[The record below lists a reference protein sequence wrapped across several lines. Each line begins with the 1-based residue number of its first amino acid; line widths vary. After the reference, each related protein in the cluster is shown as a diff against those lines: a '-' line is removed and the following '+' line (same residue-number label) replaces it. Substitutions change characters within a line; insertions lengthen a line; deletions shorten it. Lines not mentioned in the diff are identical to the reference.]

1 MKNTV
6 LFKVLP
12 LIAVALLGV
21 AIAISCKDK
30 EEEKIIEPPAEQN
43 VAFVDITDSIPCL
56 IMSLDSITLVN
67 DNVALQ
73 VLCDSASTLDFSSQS
88 LVIVSGVSTSGI
100 DTIKTSLTT
109 TDNILYRLTIDVI
122 QEMTAMPM
130 GWKKYLLIPKTLNSN
145 NITLLINYKK
155 H

>member
-1 MKNTV
+1 MKKTY
-6 LFKVLP
+6 FSKALP
-12 LIAVALLGV
+12 LVAVALIGV
-21 AIAISCKDK
+21 ALTTSCKDK
-30 EEEKIIEPPAEQN
+30 EDEKIIAPPTVQN

-56 IMSLDSITLVN
+56 IMSMDSITLVN
-67 DNVALQ
+67 DNAALQ
-73 VLCDSASTLDFSSQS
+73 VLCDSASTLDFSSES

-109 TDNILYRLTIDVI
+109 TDNIQYRLTIDVI

-130 GWKKYLLIPKTLNSN
+130 GWMKYLLIPQIQNSN
-145 NITLLINYKK
+145 NITLSINYKK